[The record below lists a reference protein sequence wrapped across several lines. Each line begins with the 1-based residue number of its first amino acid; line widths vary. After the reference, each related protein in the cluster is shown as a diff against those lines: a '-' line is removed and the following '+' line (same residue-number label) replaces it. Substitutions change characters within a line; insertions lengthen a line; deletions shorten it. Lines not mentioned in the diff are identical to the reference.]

1 MGDMKRR
8 PGRTVWSFLLPAAAC
23 LASGSALAQCPA
35 LDTLEPG
42 VSCYIL
48 VQAIDVCSST
58 GTLCAPF
65 NNMNGPI
72 GKPTT
77 QSQTGTN
84 RIGFFDPNTG
94 ADITRALLN
103 QIGIDLAYTT
113 LPSGLTGGA
122 NIVQYNSP
130 KNTGTTTTFQTL
142 NVTQG
147 ATCVGSV
154 APTKGSSPPTG
165 TLTITSCSSGL
176 PTVTDTLSGTGITT
190 GTVITA
196 IGTVSTG
203 GAGTYTVS
211 PSQTVKSGTTITA
224 TSSKFQS
231 QDFLTLSYQPQIYQ
245 GAQTTSPNPV
255 FPNAPLGVPS
265 NVYNLFFVNTLN
277 PPASQA
283 GGQLNGFT
291 YIANNGTAIG
301 ANTFFPPA
309 GVPLCVD
316 CFAHEFLHGLGA
328 NHSDLAAGPWTAP
341 TGPNGTYVAPSGVV
355 LPVPTNP
362 LVGECDPSYPACA
375 ANLVTSGN
383 LRTEPMLQCV
393 LAPALG
399 QGSVPAACLTTAG
412 GITTQLPGLYTG
424 TADQLTL
431 QTQQNPTS
439 LPMSQQTQVLTSTLL
454 HEPTM
459 QSGFL
464 YPIPRETTKAQ
475 AATGGSSSDRVT
487 FDLSR
492 PVGGTPGETLVAW
505 VLTLPQEQTFAIP
518 SRFNIIAQSRK
529 DLVQGIDYYPDAENN
544 RHIRNIAYQPGADN
558 NPDNPSIGAADPSPC
573 AFAGAECLMVKFE
586 PPGLGAHDSITF
598 SQRIVSGGAPITND
612 DLCKAKITH
621 IFSDG
626 YATTSN
632 FGPCPAASL
641 PLIASSWRP
650 DLTVPPR
657 IVRSNVLLAQAS
669 SGTSQTAVVTGAAY
683 FVPEAAAQKA
693 VIGSTN
699 GLTPNA
705 TFSVPLFN
713 GTPTVPPTNPA
724 CSTGMFPG
732 DTLCFDSSVS
742 APLGGFPNAYT
753 LGGFLASGGA
763 TTVTG
768 TASDLGQVLDNGTS
782 GTIFEFT
789 GTVTVTSGQTFTVTH
804 DDGLSLTIGG
814 MPVITA
820 PGPTAAETTV
830 ATYSG
835 PSGTFPFDLVY
846 GECCGP
852 PAVLAISLPLQSPNP
867 MNNPLV
873 EGLADASIFEVLQP
887 GQSCGGSVTINGNL
901 TVAANQNCVFT
912 SPCEIKGNVTINGGS
927 FWSDC
932 TVDGNLTDNAG
943 RLVLASL
950 ATPSGT
956 SSAHVLGN
964 VSISGAS
971 ALTLGPG
978 VAIDGNL
985 VIQNVPGTQQG
996 TVCGTTVK
1004 GNLQVQNNASP
1015 MEIGGSI
1022 CGGDTV
1028 SGNLQVN
1035 NNTAMTDVSFN
1046 KIAGN
1051 LTCQNNKDLT
1061 VASNTVKG
1069 NTQCVPTP

>member
-1 MGDMKRR
+1 MGDMKRC
-8 PGRTVWSFLLPAAAC
+8 PGRTIWSFLLAAAAC
-23 LASGSALAQCPA
+23 LASGNARAGCPA

-48 VQAIDVCSST
+48 AQAIDVCSST

-65 NNMNGPI
+65 NNTNGPI
-72 GKPTT
+72 GKPTM

-84 RIGFFDPNTG
+84 PIGFFDPNTG

-130 KNTGTTTTFQTL
+130 KKTGTTTTFQTL

-147 ATCVGSV
+147 ATCVGSI

-231 QDFLTLSYQPQIYQ
+231 QDFLTLAYQPQIYQ

-265 NVYNLFFVNTLN
+265 TVYNLFFVNTLN
-277 PPASQA
+277 PPASQT

-291 YIANNGTAIG
+291 YIGNNGTAIG

-328 NHSDLAAGPWTAP
+328 GHTNLGAGPWTTPPYAAP
-341 TGPNGTYVAPSGVV
+341 AGVV
-355 LPVPTNP
+355 PPIPLNP
-362 LVGECDPSYPACA
+362 LVAECDGSYPACA
-375 ANLVTSGN
+375 ANLLTAGN
-383 LRTEPMLQCV
+383 LRAEPMLQCV

-399 QGSVPAACLTTAG
+399 QGSVPAACLTTVG

-439 LPMSQQTQVLTSTLL
+439 LPMSQQTQALTSTLL
-454 HEPTM
+454 YEPTDPPASPM
-459 QSGFL
+459 RSGFL
-464 YPIPRETTKAQ
+464 HPIPFETTKAQ
-475 AATGGSSSDRVT
+475 AATGSSSTDRVT

-529 DLVQGIDYYPDAENN
+529 DLVQSADYYPEFENN
-544 RHIRNIAYQPGADN
+544 PRMRDIAYQPGADN

-573 AFAGAECLMVKFE
+573 ASAGADCLMVKFQ
-586 PPGLGAHDSITF
+586 PPGLGTHDSITF
-598 SQRIVSGGAPITND
+598 SHKILSGGAPITND
-612 DLCKAKITH
+612 DLCKAKITY

-626 YATTSN
+626 YATTGN
-632 FGPCPAASL
+632 FGPCPAKSS
-641 PLIASSWRP
+641 PLIATSWRP

-657 IVRSNVLLAQAS
+657 IVKSNVLLAQAS

-683 FVPEAAAQKA
+683 FVPEAAAQNA

-713 GTPTVPPTNPA
+713 VPPTNPA
-724 CSTGMFPG
+724 CTGTYAG
-732 DTLCFDSSVS
+732 DTLCFDSGASN
-742 APLGGFPNAYT
+742 GYT
-753 LGGFLASGGA
+753 LGGFLTGGGA

-830 ATYSG
+830 VTYNG

-867 MNNPLV
+867 LNNPLV

-887 GQSCGGSVTINGNL
+887 GQSCGGSVTIGGNL

-950 ATPSGT
+950 AT

-971 ALTLGPG
+971 AFTLGPG
-978 VAIDGNL
+978 AAVDGNL

-1046 KIAGN
+1046 NVSGN
-1051 LTCQNNKDLT
+1051 LQCQGNTQLT
-1061 VASNTVKG
+1061 SASNTVKG
-1069 NTQCVPTP
+1069 NKQGQCH